1 VSALA
6 QRAPTG
12 WEVSGLPAI
21 NYNADEGF
29 GYGVLLHLYNY
40 GQAGKLPYRFTLQPT
55 VFLTSNGRR
64 DLTLFFDAPDVGGSR
79 WRLDAY
85 AGHETHNASPYY
97 GIGNATIRI
106 DSLADAKYYRF
117 GRRRLQ
123 VTTNL
128 QRRLGVTKLR
138 MLFGA
143 GAVRVR
149 VDESPDAVPTSV
161 STEFRAV
168 EPPEGWSNYVRAGL
182 VWDSRDRETHT
193 TRGTWADALIQRVDK
208 ALGSDWSYTRAT
220 MTVRH
225 YRPLGGRLTWAERI
239 VVQSVTGE
247 APFYD
252 LAVVQTSFKPQE
264 GLGGGGTLRGLPANR
279 YVGKGLAV
287 LNSELRWRAANFTL
301 IGAASS
307 LTLSGFVDAGRVWSE
322 RLQLSELVS
331 DLHAA
336 FGGGIRLGR
345 GPNFVISLD
354 AAHSAQST
362 LPLYIGLGFLF

>member
-1 VSALA
+1 
-6 QRAPTG
+6 
-12 WEVSGLPAI
+12 
-21 NYNADEGF
+21 
-29 GYGVLLHLYNY
+29 
-40 GQAGKLPYRFTLQPT
+40 
-55 VFLTSNGRR
+55 
-64 DLTLFFDAPDVGGSR
+64 
-79 WRLDAY
+79 
-85 AGHETHNASPYY
+85 
-97 GIGNATIRI
+97 
-106 DSLADAKYYRF
+106 
-117 GRRRLQ
+117 
-123 VTTNL
+123 
-128 QRRLGVTKLR
+128 
-138 MLFGA
+138 
-143 GAVRVR
+143 
-149 VDESPDAVPTSV
+149 
-161 STEFRAV
+161 
-168 EPPEGWSNYVRAGL
+168 
-182 VWDSRDRETHT
+182 
-193 TRGTWADALIQRVDK
+193 
-208 ALGSDWSYTRAT
+208 